1 MFLTRG
7 HFLCLSQ
14 GYEERRVAAEKII
27 QEGEKLRGLFQKA
40 NAGLSSS
47 HGGSSHRGG
56 SHSTSTPLDALPL
69 LAEVLKMKDT
79 SLLSLE
85 VSGLIKRYPDIS
97 GEHLQSLLLLR
108 GDMARNEARTL
119 VAEMRADDQPLSAA
133 NRSIFSDIVI
143 T

>member
-1 MFLTRG
+1 MV
-7 HFLCLSQ
+7 HFP
-14 GYEERRVAAEKII
+14 A
-27 QEGEKLRGLFQKA
+27 
-40 NAGLSSS
+40 
-47 HGGSSHRGG
+47 GGSSHRGG

>member
-1 MFLTRG
+1 M
-7 HFLCLSQ
+7 
-14 GYEERRVAAEKII
+14 
-27 QEGEKLRGLFQKA
+27 
-40 NAGLSSS
+40 SSS
-47 HGGSSHRGG
+47 HGSS
-56 SHSTSTPLDALPL
+56 PLDALPL

-108 GDMARNEARTL
+108 GDMSRNEARTL
-119 VAEMRADDQPLSAA
+119 VAEMRSDDQPHGIGAPKSV
-133 NRSIFSDIVI
+133 FSEIVL